1 MSERDSASDS
11 SANRATGALYTSTI
25 FASALLLFFVQPL
38 AGRSLL
44 PRLGG
49 VPSVW
54 NACLLF
60 FQAALLAGY
69 GYVWLSSR
77 WSERARVLVHC
88 ALLAGTALVLPAFSA
103 TIDES
108 RAVNAP
114 VLFAL
119 TFLARSVGA
128 PFVLLSATSPLLQHW
143 LARTG
148 ARPYGLYAAS
158 NVGSLGSLLLYPF
171 VIEPR
176 LSLAAQTTL
185 FRRSFV
191 LVALLIA
198 LCALPALRGASE
210 RTSREPVAPL
220 SRERTWR
227 WVLWA
232 AVPTMLLSGATTH
245 LTTDLAPFPLLWV
258 APLALYLAS
267 FVVAFSPRIAAPP
280 SWLARAAS
288 LVAVVLV
295 FSLSVHANEPV
306 WVLGAL
312 NMAFLFVAAWI
323 AHRRLADDAPDP
335 AHLPQFYAWIA
346 LGGALGT
353 LVTAVLA
360 PMLLPELWEYPLAIA
375 LATITRPMAGV
386 VREDGPVR
394 EDLANAAAIATIVL
408 VIAKALSLWAP
419 SDSELTIAFAPG
431 LLLAYR
437 TMPQRRKYALSLV
450 ALVIA
455 GALVQDRGVRRYT
468 TRSFFGVLR
477 VVDEADVRRLMHGT
491 TIHGAQRISQRNG
504 CEPMTYYAR
513 SGPLGAF
520 FRAERAR
527 GAQGR
532 TVAIGLGTGA
542 VLCYS
547 SAGEPW
553 RALEISADV
562 IRVASDA
569 QWFTFVQNSPSRTVS
584 VELADGRLGMLSERD
599 HSLARVVVDAFNSDS
614 VPAHLITREAMAIY
628 RRKIRE
634 DGRIVMHL
642 SNRVL
647 DLERVLA
654 SVVAAEGMHA
664 RVSAPNDIATW
675 AIVANSEEALRD
687 LDPRVW
693 IALRARGE
701 DRPWSDDYSSLFPVI
716 RRGR

>member
-1 MSERDSASDS
+1 VSEAPT
-11 SANRATGALYTSTI
+11 NRAARTALYTGTI

-60 FQAALLAGY
+60 FQCALLAGY

-77 WSERARVLVHC
+77 WSERARVFVHC
-88 ALLAGTALVLPAFSA
+88 ALLALVATALPAFSA
-103 TIDES
+103 RVDES
-108 RAVNAP
+108 RAVSAP

-119 TFLARSVGA
+119 EFLGRSVGA

-143 LARTG
+143 LSKSG

-158 NVGSLGSLLLYPF
+158 NIGSLGSLLLYPF

-176 LSLAAQTTL
+176 LTLLAQTTL
-185 FRRSFV
+185 FRRAFIA
-191 LVALLIA
+191 VALLIA
-198 LCALPALRGASE
+198 LCALPALRGDE
-210 RTSREPVAPL
+210 QREESDRPTPL
-220 SRERTWR
+220 SRDRVAR
-227 WVLWA
+227 WVLWS
-232 AVPTMLLSGATTH
+232 AVPTTLLSGATTH

-258 APLALYLAS
+258 VPLALYLAS
-267 FVVAFSPRIAAPP
+267 FIVAFSSSVAAPP
-280 SWLARAAS
+280 PWLARGAS
-288 LVAVVLV
+288 LVAVVLIY
-295 FSLSVHANEPV
+295 SLSVHANEPV
-306 WVLGAL
+306 WLLGAL
-312 NMAFLFVAAWI
+312 NMAFLFIAAWI

-346 LGGALGT
+346 FGGALGT

-360 PMLLPELWEYPLAIA
+360 PTLLPDLWEYPLAIA
-375 LATITRPMAGV
+375 LATSTRPLAGV
-386 VREDGPVR
+386 VREDDSLAR
-394 EDLANAAAIATIVL
+394 DMANATAIAVIVL
-408 VIAKALSLWAP
+408 LIAKALSMWAP

-437 TMPQRRKYALSLV
+437 TMPQRRKYALSLL
-450 ALVIA
+450 ALVVA

-477 VVDEADVRRLMHGT
+477 VVDQGDERRLMHGT
-491 TIHGAQRISQRNG
+491 TMHGLQRISQRNQ

-513 SGPLGAF
+513 SGPLGTF
-520 FRAERAR
+520 FEVERAR
-527 GAQGR
+527 AATGR

-542 VLCYS
+542 VLCYAR
-547 SAGEPW
+547 AGEPW
-553 RALEISADV
+553 RVLEINEDV
-562 IRVASDA
+562 IRVASEP
-569 QWFTFVQNSPSRTVS
+569 QWFTFVAMSPSRRLS
-584 VELADGRLGMLSERD
+584 IELADGRLGILSERD

-614 VPAHLITREAMAIY
+614 VPAHLITREALAIY

-664 RVSAPNDIATW
+664 RVSAPNDVATW
-675 AIVANSEEALRD
+675 AIVANSEAQLRD
-687 LDPRVW
+687 LDARRWVPLRPRPGD
-693 IALRARGE
+693 RA
-701 DRPWSDDYSSLFPVI
+701 WSDDYSSLFPVI

>member
-1 MSERDSASDS
+1 MSDAP
-11 SANRATGALYTSTI
+11 ANRAAHTALYTSTI

-38 AGRSLL
+38 AGRALL

-60 FQAALLAGY
+60 FQGALLAGY

-77 WSERARVLVHC
+77 WSERARVAVHC
-88 ALLAGTALVLPAFSA
+88 ALLALAAVALPAFA
-103 TIDES
+103 ARVDES
-108 RAVNAP
+108 RAVSSP

-119 TFLARSVGA
+119 EFLSRSVGA

-143 LARTG
+143 LSKSG

-176 LSLAAQTTL
+176 LSLLAQTTL
-185 FRRSFV
+185 FRRSFAI
-191 LVALLIA
+191 VAALIA
-198 LCALPALRGASE
+198 LCAIPALRASASGAPSA
-210 RTSREPVAPL
+210 PPAPL
-220 SRERTWR
+220 SRERVTR
-227 WVLWA
+227 WVLWS
-232 AVPTMLLSGATTH
+232 AVPTMLLSGSTTH

-258 APLALYLAS
+258 VPLALYLAS
-267 FVVAFSPRIAAPP
+267 FVVAFSTGISAPP

-288 LVAVVLV
+288 LVAVVLI

-346 LGGALGT
+346 FGGALGT

-360 PMLLPELWEYPLAIA
+360 PALLPDLWEYPLAIA
-375 LATITRPMAGV
+375 LATSTRPLAGV
-386 VREDGPVR
+386 VREDEALTKDV
-394 EDLANAAAIATIVL
+394 ANAFAIAVIVL
-408 VIAKALSLWAP
+408 VLAKALSMWAP

-437 TMPQRRKYALSLV
+437 TMPQRRKYALSLL
-450 ALVIA
+450 ALVVA

-477 VVDEADVRRLMHGT
+477 VVDEGDVRRLMHGT
-491 TIHGAQRISQRNG
+491 TIHGAQRISQRNR

-513 SGPLGAF
+513 SGPLGALF
-520 FRAERAR
+520 ESERAR
-527 GAQGR
+527 AATGR

-542 VLCYS
+542 VLCYANES
-547 SAGEPW
+547 EPW

-562 IRVASDA
+562 IRVAREP
-569 QWFTFVQNSPSRTVS
+569 QWFTFVANSPTRRASI
-584 VELADGRLGMLSERD
+584 ELADGRLGILSERD
-599 HSLARVVVDAFNSDS
+599 HSLVRVVVDAFNSDS
-614 VPAHLITREAMAIY
+614 VPAHLITREALAIY

-675 AIVANSEEALRD
+675 AIVANSEAHLRD
-687 LDPRVW
+687 LDPRRW
-693 IALRARGE
+693 LPLRARAE
-701 DRPWSDDYSSLFPVI
+701 DRAWSDDYSSLFPVI